1 METLGHPKLSE
12 DVKAAIV
19 AGVEVESQGRSI
31 ADLER
36 QRDRLLV
43 EDLEFQEQDRG
54 MKGPV
59 VVTAA
64 RNGARRMKKD
74 HPHIPLTI
82 QETARASARCV
93 EAGQP

>member
-19 AGVEVESQGRSI
+19 AGVEVKSQGRSI

-43 EDLEFQEQDRG
+43 EILNLKSRI
-54 MKGPV
+54 V
-59 VVTAA
+59 A
-64 RNGARRMKKD
+64 
-74 HPHIPLTI
+74 
-82 QETARASARCV
+82 
-93 EAGQP
+93 